1 MGSES
6 TVKLPCSHRYL
17 AGIGGIFP
25 ESLPLYHANVPV
37 SDNQE
42 LQAKVSVMVA
52 VCLSGA
58 VADSGRG
65 WALLGDAHSG
75 EFRA

>member
-1 MGSES
+1 M
-6 TVKLPCSHRYL
+6 
-17 AGIGGIFP
+17 
-25 ESLPLYHANVPV
+25 YHANVPV

-58 VADSGRG
+58 VAGSG
-65 WALLGDAHSG
+65 
-75 EFRA
+75 